1 MASETLPSF
10 NCVGFG
16 GRGDFGAAVIFRG
29 DLATKPLKR
38 MITKPDM
45 ENDFLALVEANRP
58 RILRICRV
66 YGWTPADAEDLYQEI
81 LFQIWRG
88 LPNLRDKAHANTW
101 LYRVAINTG
110 ITFTRRTKS
119 ARNTFPAENGQ
130 LLAWADQHQLQN
142 AAPEPNPQLDTLHAA
157 LAKLGKVEKGV
168 VTLFLED
175 LSYADIAEVMGLN
188 ANLVGVLLHR
198 TKKKL
203 FELMQ
208 QEVTHE

>member
-1 MASETLPSF
+1 
-10 NCVGFG
+10 
-16 GRGDFGAAVIFRG
+16 
-29 DLATKPLKR
+29 

-88 LPNLRDKAHANTW
+88 LPNLRNKAHANTW

-110 ITFTRRTKS
+110 ISFTRKTQS
-119 ARNTFPAENGQ
+119 ARHTFPVENDQ
-130 LLAWADQHQLQN
+130 LLAWADRHHQEN
-142 AAPEPNPQLDTLHAA
+142 AAPEPNPQLDSLYGA
-157 LAKLGKVEKGV
+157 LEKLSKVEKGV

-175 LSYADIAEVMGLN
+175 LSQEPVEILR
-188 ANLVGVLLHR
+188 GVLLTR
-198 TKKKL
+198 KGLDGKA
-203 FELMQ
+203 
-208 QEVTHE
+208 